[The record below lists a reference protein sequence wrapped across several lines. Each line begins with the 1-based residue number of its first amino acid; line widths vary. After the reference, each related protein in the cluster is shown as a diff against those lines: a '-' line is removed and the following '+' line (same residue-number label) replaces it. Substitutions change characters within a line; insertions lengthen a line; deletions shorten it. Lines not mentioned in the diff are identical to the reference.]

1 MKSRLGREYVGGAP
15 NADGNQCRCILVRF
29 SSLSIGAPMR
39 IAGAVIVGSSTRT
52 TGVRE
57 PKSEIEEGTTG
68 ETREMCGCEDFQLN
82 KFSAM
87 ARKQAIALTTP
98 VNEFYKKGCQE
109 KSSASTGG

>member
-68 ETREMCGCEDFQLN
+68 ETREMCGCEDFQP
-82 KFSAM
+82 
-87 ARKQAIALTTP
+87 KQIFRDGQKT
-98 VNEFYKKGCQE
+98 
-109 KSSASTGG
+109 SHSTHDPSQ